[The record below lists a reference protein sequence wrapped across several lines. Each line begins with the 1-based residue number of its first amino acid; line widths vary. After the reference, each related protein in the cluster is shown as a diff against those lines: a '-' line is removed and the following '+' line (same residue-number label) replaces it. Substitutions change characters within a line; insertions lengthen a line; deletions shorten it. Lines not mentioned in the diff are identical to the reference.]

1 MAIKYYTD
9 EHMHPGIAKALRQ
22 REIDVLTAQQAGLLD
37 TDDGEHLNFSTL
49 QNRTLV
55 TQDTDFLVLH
65 GEMQHSGIAYARQR
79 TPIRRII
86 EGLILIYEAM
96 TEDEMKNHVEYL

>member
-9 EHMHPGIAKALRQ
+9 EHIHPGVVKALRQ
-22 REIDVLTAQQAGLLD
+22 SEIDVVTAQQANMLD
-37 TDDGEHLNFSTL
+37 TDDDEHLKFSTA

-55 TQDTDFLVLH
+55 TQDEDFLELH
-65 GEMQHSGIAYARQR
+65 SKMQHGGIAYAHQR
-79 TPIRRII
+79 TPMHRII
-86 EGLILIYEAM
+86 EGLILIYEAL

>member
-22 REIDVLTAQQAGLLD
+22 REIDVLTAQQAGMLD
-37 TDDGEHLNFSTL
+37 TDDGEHLNFSTS

-55 TQDTDFLVLH
+55 TQDKDFLVLH
-65 GEMQHSGIAYARQR
+65 SEMQHSGIAYARQR

-86 EGLILIYEAM
+86 EGLILIYEAL
-96 TEDEMKNHVEYL
+96 TEDDMKNHVEYL